1 MIKKYKFKIRP
12 CKKNI
17 GAKIICNLKLVNKKQ
32 IKLIKNSLNKY
43 GMVFFRNQNLDSR
56 SYILFAKKFGHVADY
71 PMLRGL
77 SSKFPEITVVERKVS
92 DRGPSFGEQFHTD
105 SSYTKKPP
113 KFTMLLAKSV
123 PPRGLGNTEFASQ
136 YLAYKNLP
144 KIYKKKFENLKAVF
158 SSSGPISIT
167 RLEREKEKG
176 TGKSKDFK
184 AIHNIIRKINNHK
197 AIYCSPGHVENFL
210 NINVK
215 DEKKIKNFL
224 FKHQIKKKFIFAF
237 EWEKNSLAIWDN
249 RSMLH
254 QATPFN
260 GNRIMHRIT
269 IK

>member
-1 MIKKYKFKIRP
+1 MLFIIEYSFKLSSI
-12 CKKNI
+12 
-17 GAKIICNLKLVNKKQ
+17 A
-32 IKLIKNSLNKY
+32 LIKSVSSLIIKISFSFEFDKFDKI
-43 GMVFFRNQNLDSR
+43 FF
-56 SYILFAKKFGHVADY
+56 K
-71 PMLRGL
+71 
-77 SSKFPEITVVERKVS
+77 
-92 DRGPSFGEQFHTD
+92 
-105 SSYTKKPP
+105 
-113 KFTMLLAKSV
+113 LLIWH
-123 PPRGLGNTEFASQ
+123 
-136 YLAYKNLP
+136 
-144 KIYKKKFENLKAVF
+144 IYKKKFENLKAVF

>member
-1 MIKKYKFKIRP
+1 
-12 CKKNI
+12 
-17 GAKIICNLKLVNKKQ
+17 
-32 IKLIKNSLNKY
+32 
-43 GMVFFRNQNLDSR
+43 
-56 SYILFAKKFGHVADY
+56 
-71 PMLRGL
+71 
-77 SSKFPEITVVERKVS
+77 
-92 DRGPSFGEQFHTD
+92 
-105 SSYTKKPP
+105 
-113 KFTMLLAKSV
+113 LLAKLV